1 MRRPLVRLLPI
12 VFTLFS
18 TLAAQQKPTPPVTNS
33 PKGFDQQYQKLLQAY
48 EEGDEQ
54 ETRGQFQTFLIPKQ
68 WFTDTFG
75 PDQGPKLADQYWELF
90 LNFVSETTA
99 EFQSVTYTGAAGR
112 SAQLQTR
119 VWRSDEASPPVPKVT
134 PAAVLPLPQ
143 VRQFQ
148 IRYQSGPSVDYSQPR
163 PTYYGQAPAR
173 RVLSV
178 RRGQED
184 LWVDSFI
191 YLEGGFRF
199 FGGDTYPFWDPCSK
213 TGPRPSG
220 HLIQRVTPI
229 YPKDAPSPLGVHPYL
244 VEMRITVAKDG
255 SVKDLVIVDGN
266 SYLVEAARQAVLQ
279 WRYEPFTQCG
289 EPLEKQLDVFVRFR
303 PK

>member
-1 MRRPLVRLLPI
+1 MVRPLVRLLPI

-18 TLAAQQKPTPPVTNS
+18 PLAAQQNSTPPVANS
-33 PKGFDQQYQKLLQAY
+33 PKGFDQQYKKLLRAY
-48 EEGDEQ
+48 AKEDEQ
-54 ETRGQFQTFLIPKQ
+54 EIRAQFQSFLIPKH

-75 PDQGPKLADQYWELF
+75 PDLGPKLADQYWELF
-90 LNFVSETTA
+90 LSFESETTA
-99 EFQSVTYTGAAGR
+99 EFQSVAYVGATGR
-112 SAQLQTR
+112 SAELQTR
-119 VWRSDEASPPVPKVT
+119 VWRSDKASPPSQTVT

-143 VRQFQ
+143 IQQFQ
-148 IRYQSGPSVDYSQPR
+148 IRYQSGPSVEYGNEPH
-163 PTYYGQAPAR
+163 PTSAPQ
-173 RVLSV
+173 VSSV

-220 HLIQRVTPI
+220 HLIRRVTPI
-229 YPKDAPSPLGVHPYL
+229 YPKDAPPQWEFHL
-244 VEMRITVAKDG
+244 VEMRLTVAKDG
-255 SVKDLVIVDGN
+255 SVKEVVVRDRN
-266 SYLVEAARQAVLQ
+266 SWNLGDVARQAVLQ

-289 EPLEKQLDVFVRFR
+289 EPVEKQLDVFVRFG

>member
-1 MRRPLVRLLPI
+1 MRRSLVRLLPI

-18 TLAAQQKPTPPVTNS
+18 TLAAQQNPAPPVANS
-33 PKGFDQQYQKLLQAY
+33 PKGFDQQYKKLLQVY
-48 EEGDEQ
+48 ENGDEQ
-54 ETRGQFQTFLIPKQ
+54 EIRAQFQTFLIPKH

-90 LNFVSETTA
+90 LSFVSETTG
-99 EFQSVTYTGAAGR
+99 EFQNVAYFGAAGR
-112 SAQLQTR
+112 SPQLQTKL
-119 VWRSDEASPPVPKVT
+119 WRSDKASPRVPRVT

-143 VRQFQ
+143 VQQFQ
-148 IRYQSGPSVDYSQPR
+148 IRYQSGPSVDYDNPR
-163 PTYYGQAPAR
+163 PTYGQAPAP

-178 RRGQED
+178 RRGHVD

-199 FGGDTYPFWDPCSK
+199 FGGNTYPFWDPCSK

-229 YPKDAPSPLGVHPYL
+229 YPKDAPSPLDVHPYL
-244 VEMRITVAKDG
+244 VEMRLTVAKDG
-255 SVKDLVIVDGN
+255 SVKDAVIIDGN
-266 SYLVEAARQAVLQ
+266 SYLVDAARQAVLQ

-289 EPLEKQLDVFVRFR
+289 EPVEKQLDVFVGFR